1 MVPAVAVK
9 VAVVLADATVTE
21 AGTLS
26 APTLLESAT
35 VAPPACETVTVQVD
49 VAAEPRLDGVQLS
62 ALMVVGAVNAM
73 LAVCVLPFSVA
84 VTVAV

>member
-9 VAVVLADATVTE
+9 VAVVLAGATVTN

-26 APTLLESAT
+26 APRLLDSPT
-35 VAPPACETVTVQVD
+35 VTAPACETVTVQVETPP
-49 VAAEPRLDGVQLS
+49 EPRVEGVQLS
-62 ALMVVGAVNAM
+62 ALMVVGAVNSM
-73 LAVCVLPFSVA
+73 PAVCVLPLSVA

>member
-35 VAPPACETVTVQVD
+35 VAPPVCETVTVQVD
-49 VAAEPRLDGVQLS
+49 VAAEPRVEGAQLS
-62 ALMVVGAVNAM
+62 PVTVTGAVSAIE
-73 LAVCVLPFSVA
+73 AV
-84 VTVAV
+84 